1 MISDAAL
8 KEAAFAVEQAMLDA
22 LPKPEEC
29 DHVFSP
35 RFERKMRKLIRKTNH
50 PIVYKA
56 LSRAACALLVLVLSA
71 SLLLTFHPKARAAV
85 VDWIKEKVEDFYH
98 YFALEKES
106 EPEAGAATPGDY
118 CLGWIPEGYTLLFSD
133 VSDADKVECYMDD
146 NGNMLQFH
154 CVYSSSSGS
163 LMVGGGAYE
172 EKQFMIGDIRAD
184 IYLAKDS
191 RRGNFITWS
200 ANNSNILLCIS
211 AQLEESDLIKMAE
224 SVFLQENS

>member
-85 VDWIKEKVEDFYH
+85 VDWIKEKIGDFYH
-98 YFALEKES
+98 YFAPEKES
-106 EPEAGAATPGDY
+106 EPEAEAATPEDY
-118 CLGWIPEGYTLLFSD
+118 CLGWIPEGYTLLFSNISE
-133 VSDADKVECYMDD
+133 VDKVECYLSTS
-146 NGNMLQFH
+146 GKILQIH
-154 CVYSSSSGS
+154 CIYSTSSGS
-163 LMVGGGAYE
+163 LLVGGGEYE
-172 EKQFMIGDIRAD
+172 EKQVMIGDIQAE

-191 RRGNFITWS
+191 SGNFIIWPV
-200 ANNSNILLCIS
+200 NNGNILLCIS
-211 AQLEESDLIKMAE
+211 SQLEEADLIKMAE
-224 SVFLQENS
+224 SVFIRENS

>member
-22 LPKPEEC
+22 LPKPEEF

-50 PIVYKA
+50 PIAYKA

-98 YFALEKES
+98 YFAPEKES

-118 CLGWIPEGYTLLFSD
+118 CLGWIPEGYTLLFSNTTD
-133 VSDADKVECYMDD
+133 GKSEAYINDA
-146 NGNMLQFH
+146 GQILQFQ
-154 CVYSSSSGS
+154 CVYKSFGS
-163 LMVGGGAYE
+163 LIVGGGEYT
-172 EKQFMIGDIRAD
+172 EKQVVVRNLQAELQ
-184 IYLAKDS
+184 LAKD
-191 RRGNFITWS
+191 R
-200 ANNSNILLCIS
+200 NNSNTIILYVDNGDILLHIS
-211 AQLEESDLIKMAE
+211 AYLEEADLIKMAE
-224 SVFLQENS
+224 SVFIQENS

>member
-8 KEAAFAVEQAMLDA
+8 KEAAFAVEQAMLDT

-98 YFALEKES
+98 YFAPEKES
-106 EPEAGAATPGDY
+106 EPESGAAAPGDY
-118 CLGWIPEGYTLLFSD
+118 CLGWIPEGYTQLISKTTEDDKTEFY
-133 VSDADKVECYMDD
+133 VNDA
-146 NGNMLQFH
+146 GQILQFR
-154 CVYSSSSGS
+154 CLYSNSSSSLLAGGGEYDEKHLEIGS
-163 LMVGGGAYE
+163 LHV
-172 EKQFMIGDIRAD
+172 DL
-184 IYLAKDS
+184 YLAKDNS
-191 RRGNFITWS
+191 RGNAIIWS
-200 ANNSNILLCIS
+200 VNNGNLLLYVS
-211 AQLEESDLIKMAE
+211 AQLEEADLIKMAE
-224 SVFLQENS
+224 SVFMQEKF